1 MPGFCDL
8 CIGMPEHS
16 RHKKAALWRL
26 GYKLREAA
34 RLKVKRSAFC
44 PVGHTYGD
52 GFQDTH
58 QGDNVVRLALLLD
71 AGGVLRAQHRDTPP
85 AARRGGQ
92 AQRARMSVQ

>member
-26 GYKLREAA
+26 GYKLHAHKLREAA

-44 PVGHTYGD
+44 PVWNANRD
-52 GFQDTH
+52 SFQNAN
-58 QGDNVVRLALLLD
+58 QGDHVVRLALLLNAD
-71 AGGVLRAQHRDTPP
+71 VYAVLKQL
-85 AARRGGQ
+85 
-92 AQRARMSVQ
+92 